1 MIEVSLTLC
10 LVNFLNERGRLV
22 EEEIKNLCLQRNIF
36 DAKFKGKSIDGFLNN
51 FKIFER
57 NEASLRLM
65 EEGGEK
71 DGI

>member
-1 MIEVSLTLC
+1 M
-10 LVNFLNERGRLV
+10 FV
-22 EEEIKNLCLQRNIF
+22 EKGIKNLNLQRNIF
-36 DAKFKGKSIDGFLNN
+36 GAKSKGKSIDDFLNN

-57 NEASLRLM
+57 NEETLRLM